1 MGLDPSLGSG
11 PYKHICLKVDE
22 AKVVMADAK
31 PEPKETQDPPKDQ
44 WDELIKINLVEEW
57 RSAQPFFISASLSL
71 KQKTTVLL

>member
-44 WDELIKINLVEEW
+44 
-57 RSAQPFFISASLSL
+57 
-71 KQKTTVLL
+71 